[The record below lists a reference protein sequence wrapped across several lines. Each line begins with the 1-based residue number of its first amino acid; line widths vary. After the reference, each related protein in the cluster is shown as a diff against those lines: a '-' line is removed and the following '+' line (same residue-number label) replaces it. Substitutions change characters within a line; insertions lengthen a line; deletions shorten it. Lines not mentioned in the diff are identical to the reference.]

1 MEKEII
7 SEKSVPTDTVSYPES
22 VTNPELLSPCVK
34 SVLNQSL
41 ALRVAGESATFAVL
55 KKHSGRVVSSSTKTF
70 EGGL

>member
-22 VTNPELLSPCVK
+22 VTRPELLSPCVK

-41 ALRVAGESATFAVL
+41 TLHIAGESTIFAVL
-55 KKHSGRVVSSSTKTF
+55 KNYVAGPQALPQNF
-70 EGGL
+70 